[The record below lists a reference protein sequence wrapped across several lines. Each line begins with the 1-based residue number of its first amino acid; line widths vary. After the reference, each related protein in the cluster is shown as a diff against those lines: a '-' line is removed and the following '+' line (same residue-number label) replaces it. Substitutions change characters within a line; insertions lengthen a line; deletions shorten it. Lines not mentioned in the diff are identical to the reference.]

1 MPSSPPRR
9 TPRRTRR
16 FAWFTRHPQL
26 TRALALGTTF
36 VVAAGMGGA
45 FGMWHLICRGNRCP
59 SIAVL
64 ESYQPKQ
71 TSKLYAV
78 DGRFVAELGL
88 ERRTLVGIGDIP
100 KVVRDAF
107 VITEDKRFYSHAGID
122 WFRIPGSVVS
132 NLRAGYFKEGFS
144 TITMQLARNIFP
156 EHLSREKSLIRKIKE
171 ARVARDIERRYSKD
185 KILELYLNQINLGSG
200 AYGVETASQ
209 RYFGKHVADL
219 NVAEAATLAAMPKA
233 PGRYNPR
240 RFPER
245 AVQRRNTIVELMR
258 RSGAI
263 GDADASLAKAY
274 PLQLARRVESGDVAP
289 YFVEWVRQQLEKKFG
304 ARLYDEGLKVYTS
317 LDLDIQTA
325 ADRALEAQLRAIEG
339 GKYGKWTHTTY
350 EQYLARSADRD
361 DAVSAE
367 SPYIQGAVVV
377 VDPRTGAVR
386 AMVGGRDFDD
396 SKFNRAT
403 QALRQPGST
412 FKPIVYATAIQSGRT
427 PATVIEDVPVSVP
440 QVDGSLWTP
449 QNYDMKFEGAMT
461 MRHGLAQSRNL
472 VAIRMGMELGEQA
485 VIDEARRFGI
495 TTPIPPYP
503 SIFIGSADVYPLELI
518 GSYSTFANLGSRVAP
533 NAILRVENQ
542 EGEVLWAPRPARTQ
556 VLSPGEAWLMVS
568 MMKDV
573 VLRGTAAGSVWGAG
587 FRVPSGGKTGTTND
601 GADVWYVG
609 YTADL
614 VAGVWMGF
622 DKPRKIMANAQ
633 GGRLA
638 APAFTQLMMEVY
650 RRKPTPPDWPRPES
664 VVVAA
669 ACGANGFYQ
678 EYFLAGTESD
688 NGCGGISPDV
698 FHIPTAADSAAIR
711 PNATGRPTPGV
722 LPNAKGKAKADTA
735 NPFKI
740 PD

>member
-1 MPSSPPRR
+1 MPSPTRRR
-9 TPRRTRR
+9 TAR

-36 VVAAGMGGA
+36 IVAAGIGGT
-45 FGMWHLICRGNRCP
+45 FGMWNLICRGNRCP
-59 SIAVL
+59 SIAIL

-71 TSKLYAV
+71 TSKLYAI

-122 WFRIPGSVVS
+122 WFRIPGSVLS

-171 ARVARDIERRYSKD
+171 ARVARDIERRYPKD

-245 AVQRRNTIVELMR
+245 AVQRRNTIIELMR

-263 GDADASLAKAY
+263 SGADASLAKAY

-304 ARLYDEGLKVYTS
+304 ARLYDEGLKVHTS

-325 ADRALEAQLRAIEG
+325 ADRALEAQLRAMEG
-339 GKYGKWTHTTY
+339 GKYGKWAHTTY
-350 EQYLARSADRD
+350 EQYQARSADRD
-361 DAVSAE
+361 DASSAE

-377 VDPRTGAVR
+377 IDPRTGAVR

-427 PATVIEDVPVSVP
+427 PATIIEDIPVSVP

-461 MRHGLAQSRNL
+461 MRYGLAQSRNL
-472 VAIRMGMELGEQA
+472 VAIRLGMELGEQP

-495 TTPIPPYP
+495 STPIPPYP

-542 EGEVLWAPRPARTQ
+542 EGDVLWEPHPARAQ
-556 VLSPGEAWLMVS
+556 VLSPGEAWLMVN

-650 RRKPTPPDWPRPES
+650 RRKPPPPDWPRPES
-664 VVVAA
+664 VVMAA
-669 ACGANGFYQ
+669 ACGAKGIYE

-698 FHIPTAADSAAIR
+698 FHIPTAADSAALR
-711 PNATGRPTPGV
+711 PNSATRPAPGT
-722 LPNAKGKAKADTA
+722 LPNAKGKTTTDST
-735 NPFKI
+735 NPFRI